1 MSLALEAQGET
12 VPKRGD
18 THQATSLA
26 RGVGGAET
34 VAPSKRTMR
43 WVSVGDSGLTVP
55 TKNTSLAV
63 KPLIEGAVC
72 CKVCSKRWVL
82 KGLKASP
89 PWKVQI

>member
-26 RGVGGAET
+26 AGVGGSEA
-34 VAPSKRTMR
+34 VASSKRSMR
-43 WVSVGDSGLTVP
+43 WVSACDSGLTVP
-55 TKNTSLAV
+55 TKNTSLTV